1 MISQLKR
8 EALDA
13 LKGRWGLAVGAT
25 LLIGILIGAVEM
37 LTTGIFRYFGVGKK
51 QVIHLQ

>member
-8 EALDA
+8 EALDV

-25 LLIGILIGAVEM
+25 LLMESLLE
-37 LTTGIFRYFGVGKK
+37 LLKC
-51 QVIHLQ
+51 

>member
-8 EALDA
+8 EALDV

-25 LLIGILIGAVEM
+25 LLIGILIE
-37 LTTGIFRYFGVGKK
+37 LLKC
-51 QVIHLQ
+51 